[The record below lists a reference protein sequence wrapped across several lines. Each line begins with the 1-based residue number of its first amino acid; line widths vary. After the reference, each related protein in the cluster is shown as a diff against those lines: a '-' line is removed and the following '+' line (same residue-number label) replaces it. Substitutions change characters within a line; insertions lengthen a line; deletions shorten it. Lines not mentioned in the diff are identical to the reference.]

1 MTDAATGVRRLAYA
15 GALTALAVGICYLE
29 QIPWF
34 ELQSVVVF
42 AAGYLL
48 GARTGAVVG
57 GLAMGLYSLA
67 NPYGLAHPVV
77 LASQVVGRAFVGLT
91 GGWAASLGLPR
102 STGGRAA
109 LLVAWAGAGAV
120 FYDLVTNLATGAVFG
135 ALEIGR
141 AHV

>member
-1 MTDAATGVRRLAYA
+1 MGAAPAAASSATATCRSRSSTSSRKWRARCAERRHRLSANRVPDAATGTRRLAYA

-77 LASQVVGRAFVGLT
+77 LASQVIGRAFVG
-91 GGWAASLGLPR
+91 
-102 STGGRAA
+102 
-109 LLVAWAGAGAV
+109 
-120 FYDLVTNLATGAVFG
+120 
-135 ALEIGR
+135 
-141 AHV
+141 